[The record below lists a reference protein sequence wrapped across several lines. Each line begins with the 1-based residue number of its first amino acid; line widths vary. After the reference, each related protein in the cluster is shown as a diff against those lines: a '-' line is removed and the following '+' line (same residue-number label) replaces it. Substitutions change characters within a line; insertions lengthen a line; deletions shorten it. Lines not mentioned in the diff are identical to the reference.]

1 MILIKSKKTKN
12 EDKNMFLSIEID
24 TSLNQKKENLLE
36 EINNKLSKEVTHYD
50 LKRLEY
56 RKNLIDLTYQ
66 LNIDDI
72 NKLEKIIKQ
81 IELINPNIS
90 ITYIDQNQVPS
101 I

>member
-1 MILIKSKKTKN
+1 M
-12 EDKNMFLSIEID
+12 
-24 TSLNQKKENLLE
+24 
-36 EINNKLSKEVTHYD
+36 THYD

>member
-1 MILIKSKKTKN
+1 
-12 EDKNMFLSIEID
+12 MFLSIEID